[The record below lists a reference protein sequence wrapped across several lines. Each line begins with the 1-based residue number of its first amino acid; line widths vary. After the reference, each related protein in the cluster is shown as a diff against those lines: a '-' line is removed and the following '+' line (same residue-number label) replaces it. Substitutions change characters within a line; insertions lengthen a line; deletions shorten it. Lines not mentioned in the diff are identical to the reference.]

1 MSVRFSLGV
10 SRLRAAV
17 VSPRPRWAGLMAF
30 LGLAACLPPEGA
42 GDVSGDYTVSYTG
55 GWTVFED
62 DVKVGVIEAGERES
76 VSLRGGVLTLQVLC
90 AAADRLCPDE
100 ALWGE
105 VEISHP
111 LPQVLAAI
119 EIINLDPAVGEL
131 GARLEGFSQPNGDF
145 EAFAGLDTRC
155 EEPAVGL
162 VAGRF
167 VEEGIEGGTVA
178 WEYPAGCELDG
189 LRLER
194 PVRIEAAFMALRV
207 GEGS

>member
-1 MSVRFSLGV
+1 MS
-10 SRLRAAV
+10 
-17 VSPRPRWAGLMAF
+17 
-30 LGLAACLPPEGA
+30 
-42 GDVSGDYTVSYTG
+42 
-55 GWTVFED
+55 
-62 DVKVGVIEAGERES
+62 AGEFGELVLDVAR
-76 VSLRGGVLTLQVLC
+76 VHALGPRRRPHGGAVEIVE
-90 AAADRLCPDE
+90 AADAVGRDFVAVAVPGLHEGGFPARRDDE

-194 PVRIEAAFMALRV
+194 PVRIEAAFTALRV